1 MRREVNVA
9 GTAGLWKSA
18 DAFQPAR
25 MAELTI
31 TFLGTGTSLGVPMIG
46 CDCRICRSTDMRD
59 KRTRASIHVETPEF
73 AWLVDTGP
81 DFRTQALRENI
92 RRIDAVV
99 FTHSHTDHIMG
110 FDDLRPFCF
119 GEKELPVYASPE
131 TMQDLSRAFQFAFNG
146 ENRWPGYIRPL
157 PHLIEG
163 PFQFGATEITPLPV
177 LHGRAKVNGYLFRR
191 GGEPLAAYLSDCKMV
206 PPEAREEIR
215 GVRHLIVDALRY
227 TPHPTHMSVDEALAL
242 AKDVAAQQTWLTH
255 LSHDVM
261 HSEAEAALPPA
272 VRIAYDGLKI
282 EI

>member
-1 MRREVNVA
+1 
-9 GTAGLWKSA
+9 
-18 DAFQPAR
+18 
-25 MAELTI
+25 MAELKI

-46 CDCRICRSTDMRD
+46 CDCRVCRSTDSRD
-59 KRTRASIHVETPEF
+59 KRTRASIYVTTPEY

-81 DFRTQALRENI
+81 DFRTQALRENV
-92 RRIDAVV
+92 RSVDAVI

-131 TMQDLSRAFQFAFNG
+131 TMRDLSRAFQFAFNG

-157 PHLIEG
+157 PHIIEG
-163 PFQFGATEITPLPV
+163 PFPLGTTEITPLPV
-177 LHGRAKVNGYLFRR
+177 RHGRAAVNGYLFSRQ
-191 GGEPLAAYLSDCKMV
+191 GEPLAAYLSDCKEV
-206 PPEAREEIR
+206 PPPAREKIR

-227 TPHPTHMSVDEALAL
+227 TSHPTHMSVDEALAL
-242 AKDVAAQQTWLTH
+242 AKDVDAQQTWLTH

-261 HSEAEAALPPA
+261 HSDAEAALPPD